1 MPASKAILPPV
12 EHLSIDKLSK
22 TSQKCQATSHVPS
35 CFVLISLRP
44 RGNLKPRLALIR
56 PMWVFI
62 IFNAGAQNVFIQFL
76 AGWMV
81 PPNTWVIIESYTR
94 DLSGRRVS

>member
-1 MPASKAILPPV
+1 MCPAALV
-12 EHLSIDKLSK
+12 
-22 TSQKCQATSHVPS
+22 
-35 CFVLISLRP
+35 SLRP
-44 RGNLKPRLALIR
+44 RGNLKPRLVLII

-62 IFNAGAQNVFIQFL
+62 IINAREQNVFIQFL

-81 PPNTWVIIESYTR
+81 PPNTWAIIESYTR